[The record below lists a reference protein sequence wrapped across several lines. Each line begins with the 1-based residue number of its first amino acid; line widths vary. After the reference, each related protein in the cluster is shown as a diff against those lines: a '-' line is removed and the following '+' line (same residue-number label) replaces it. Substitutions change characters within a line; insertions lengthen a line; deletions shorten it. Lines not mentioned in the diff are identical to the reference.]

1 MTCVSESS
9 VYRLK
14 IESSANNYTFVWK
27 GAVEKNKAHLEAK
40 VDAVLKRS
48 ESVLE
53 EDNDEYKAED
63 IELEDLAAR
72 TERILE

>member
-1 MTCVSESS
+1 M
-9 VYRLK
+9 
-14 IESSANNYTFVWK
+14 WK

>member
-1 MTCVSESS
+1 M
-9 VYRLK
+9 
-14 IESSANNYTFVWK
+14 SANKYTFAWK